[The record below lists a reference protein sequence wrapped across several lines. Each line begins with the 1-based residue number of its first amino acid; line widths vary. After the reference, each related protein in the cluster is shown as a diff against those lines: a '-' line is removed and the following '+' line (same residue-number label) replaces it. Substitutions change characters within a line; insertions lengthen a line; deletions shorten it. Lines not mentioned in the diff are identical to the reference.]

1 MHLPFQISGAI
12 TGAIT
17 DPFSEQADKH
27 AELYYPEIRK
37 MSTDVEKIAQNT
49 GFTIDQI
56 RLVKNYLFIYEHD
69 LDGKIKQ
76 FDPCFQIAESW
87 RRLAFDKDNIKP
99 HDILLLQHELQELQL
114 VSTGI
119 PQNEAHDLTNKIY
132 NYQKASDNYYR
143 NLVKDKQEDN
153 YKKQYSNSG
162 AIIYSPDEERE
173 DLELW

>member
-1 MHLPFQISGAI
+1 MLLPFQVSGAI

-17 DPFSEQADKH
+17 NPFSKEADKH

-69 LDGKIKQ
+69 LNGEIKH

-87 RRLAFDKDNIKP
+87 RRLAFDEKNIKT
-99 HDILLLQHELQELQL
+99 HDLLLLQHELQELQL
-114 VSTGI
+114 VSSGI
-119 PQNEAHDLTNKIY
+119 PQNEAHTLTNRIY
-132 NYQKASDNYYR
+132 NYQKASDEYYTA
-143 NLVKDKQEDN
+143 LSKEKDD
-153 YKKQYSNSG
+153 KKYDKSYTNAG
-162 AIIYSPDEERE
+162 AIIFDPDCKEEE
-173 DLELW
+173 LEL